1 MKTIKISF
9 FLSILAIGLFS
20 CDPQT
25 VNPKEEEPD
34 MEAAKAI
41 IAAEANFDNVIRLV
55 DFSLATLGPKKTSTF
70 CANVESDT
78 AAKEIIID
86 FGSGCTNNG
95 ITRAG
100 KIIINYIGRYRQPG
114 AVFSITF
121 DAYQENGEQLDG
133 TLSIASFDRN
143 AAGQL
148 FYTVSI
154 IDGKVTK
161 VNGDVEGFD
170 GSRTMTW
177 VAGENTPLDPTDDAH
192 EITGFAGG
200 YNAQGQAYN
209 LKINIPL
216 LYKVDC
222 LIAGKKLPS
231 SGSIEISST
240 EFNGMLE
247 VDYGTGACDN
257 DGSILYNGNSFPFS
271 I

>member
-9 FLSILAIGLFS
+9 FLSILAISLFS

-25 VNPKEEEPD
+25 VNPKEEPD
-34 MEAAKAI
+34 MEAAQAI
-41 IAAEANFDNVIRLV
+41 IAAEANFDNVIQLV
-55 DFSLATLGPKKTSTF
+55 DFTLATLGPKKTSTF
-70 CANVESDT
+70 CADITADT

-95 ITRAG
+95 VTRAG

-114 AVFSITF
+114 SVFSITF

-133 TLSIASFDRN
+133 TLSISSFDRN
-143 AAGQL
+143 AANQL
-148 FYTVSI
+148 FFTVSI
-154 IDGKVTK
+154 INGKVTK
-161 VNGDVEGFD
+161 ANGDEEGFD

-177 VAGENTPLDPTDDAH
+177 VAGENTPLDPTDDEH
-192 EITGFAGG
+192 EFTGYAGG

-209 LKINIPL
+209 IEIKTPL
-216 LYKVDC
+216 LYKVSC
-222 LIAGKKLPS
+222 LIAGKSLPS
-231 SGSIEISST
+231 SGSLEISST
-240 EFNGMLE
+240 EFNGLLE

>member
-9 FLSILAIGLFS
+9 FLSILAISLFS

-25 VNPKEEEPD
+25 VKPNDEEPD
-34 MEAAKAI
+34 MDAAKAI
-41 IAAEANFDNVIRLV
+41 IAAESNFDNVIQLV
-55 DFSLATLGPKKTSTF
+55 DFTLATIGPKKTNTF
-70 CANVESDT
+70 CADVTADS

-86 FGSGCTNNG
+86 FGTGCQNNG
-95 ITRAG
+95 VHRAG

-114 AVFSITF
+114 AVFSVSF

-143 AAGQL
+143 AANQL
-148 FYTVSI
+148 FFTVSI
-154 IDGKVTK
+154 INGKVTK
-161 VNGDVEGFD
+161 SNGDVEGFD

-192 EITGFAGG
+192 EITGYAGG

-209 LKINIPL
+209 IKITTPL
-216 LYKVDC
+216 LYKINC
-222 LIAGKKLPS
+222 LISAKTLPS
-231 SGSIEISST
+231 SGTMEISST
-240 EFNGMLE
+240 EFNGLLE
-247 VDYGTGACDN
+247 ADFGSGNCDN
-257 DGSILYNGNSFPFS
+257 EGTLFYNGQSFPFS